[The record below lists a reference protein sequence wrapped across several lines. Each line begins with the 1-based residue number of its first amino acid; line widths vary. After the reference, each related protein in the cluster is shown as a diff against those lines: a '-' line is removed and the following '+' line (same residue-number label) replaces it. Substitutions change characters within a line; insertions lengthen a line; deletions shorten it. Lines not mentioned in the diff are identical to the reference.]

1 MWSWSPRYV
10 LGIAAPQIALPG
22 RSALVRSFLLA
33 PWLPR
38 YWLWFQEDRMG
49 RSYQWFMFVSYWFMK
64 MVPNNIPYEYVLAIA
79 SGSQRFFYWSLLYP
93 IVGHFWYSDSVKSPF
108 CCWFHAGHS
117 LMLVI
122 SYHRV
127 EWDKESRFRSVGGWT
142 HWTHPKNSLDPSK

>member
-1 MWSWSPRYV
+1 MIWDCSSWSFPYLHICEADRQGTSWGSQPRRLPCRAALRWSAAFCWH
-10 LGIAAPQIALPG
+10 LGCTVINCG
-22 RSALVRSFLLA
+22 SK
-33 PWLPR
+33 
-38 YWLWFQEDRMG
+38 DRMG
-49 RSYQWFMFVSYWFMK
+49 RSYHWFMFASYWFRT

-93 IVGHFWYSDSVKSPF
+93 IVGHFWCSDSVRSPF

-127 EWDKESRFRSVGGWT
+127 EWDKGFRSVGG
-142 HWTHPKNSLDPSK
+142 